1 MENRS
6 VWALHGLTGGLIATG
21 LLLSILA
28 FLTVNAM
35 SVQSANA
42 TNYYEIKD
50 ASSIKMNSV
59 DNKKHL
65 VDVK

>member
-35 SVQSANA
+35 SVQRANA
-42 TNYYEIKD
+42 TNYYKIQDEQ
-50 ASSIKMNSV
+50 SIRMISV

>member
-28 FLTVNAM
+28 FLTVSAM
-35 SVQSANA
+35 SVQRANA
-42 TNYYEIKD
+42 TNYYKIQDEQ
-50 ASSIKMNSV
+50 SIKMISV

>member
-42 TNYYEIKD
+42 TNYYKIQDEMG
-50 ASSIKMNSV
+50 IKMNSV

-65 VDVK
+65 VDAK

>member
-42 TNYYEIKD
+42 TNYYKIQDEMG
-50 ASSIKMNSV
+50 IKMNSV

>member
-35 SVQSANA
+35 SVQRANA
-42 TNYYEIKD
+42 TNYYKIQDEQ
-50 ASSIKMNSV
+50 SIKMISV